1 MHAIESRD
9 ECVVRRPACIL
20 RVPEVLGS
28 NVAAEDTGLGGEG
41 GSPPPTPRWVKAFG
55 LVALALVLLF
65 VIKHLLGGGFRGHM
79 GH

>member
-1 MHAIESRD
+1 MADQI
-9 ECVVRRPACIL
+9 P
-20 RVPEVLGS
+20 PT
-28 NVAAEDTGLGGEG
+28 EDHNSTAG

-65 VIKHLLGGGFRGHM
+65 VIKHLAGGGFRSHM

>member
-1 MHAIESRD
+1 MAS
-9 ECVVRRPACIL
+9 P
-20 RVPEVLGS
+20 VPPTEETGS
-28 NVAAEDTGLGGEG
+28 DTHG

-65 VIKHLLGGGFRGHM
+65 VIKHLAGGGFRGHV

>member
-1 MHAIESRD
+1 MADPI
-9 ECVVRRPACIL
+9 P
-20 RVPEVLGS
+20 PTEVTS
-28 NVAAEDTGLGGEG
+28 SIDG

-65 VIKHLLGGGFRGHM
+65 VIKHLAGGGFRGHM